1 MNKPEPTAHEVRS
14 SDSADPQKV
23 VESVEATL
31 TDLGVWISSAQTFE
45 RIQRAEWE
53 GQSDDG
59 RKWIDNQ
66 EDKRPVF
73 PFDGAA
79 DTRQRLADMS
89 VDELVMLKT
98 TAFFS
103 GSLRATAMEAN
114 DTDAAGRVQTLLQY
128 EIQQRM
134 RAELWEE
141 LNYATA
147 WAEIYGHAV
156 LGTFWKECWTT
167 GLETVTIEDLAV
179 MVQEA
184 LAQQAQVAVEA
195 GEVSP
200 EMAVPEMFIED
211 AYAVVEGYLM
221 DNQEEALAALLSTRY
236 PTLPEKRV
244 AKLIAKLRKNG
255 KDTFRLPVKR
265 PGRPTVQAFMPGFDI
280 FYPWMVDNIT
290 RAPWVAV
297 QELYW
302 EPDLRAMQTQEGW
315 DKEFIDRL
323 IEAGP
328 GPVIDQTALQAQRPD
343 LARSINQALT
353 RTASNRY
360 QSQRERSQQQYAV
373 LRVYVR
379 ATDED
384 GIPALHEIVMHPR
397 LSKAKPDQPG
407 VVALNRVMDYYH
419 EGGCFVSLRREYKIR
434 PLWESRGVAEL
445 AMTAQMEMKS
455 RRDSHIDR
463 TSLTTMPPVRVGM
476 RVFGPGGGERLEGLG
491 IKPGG
496 LVPTL
501 TGQAPT
507 EFMNLP
513 SYQFQSDGIESLI
526 EKDNANLLGLV
537 NANVPQEK
545 LILHRQWLVTGY
557 LIQMRELVLKIL
569 SLDQQFMDPVQV
581 SRVIG
586 STELP
591 YTVTREEIS
600 GQYDV
605 QLTFDVRSMDMEWL
619 KQKLAVLKEAVQF
632 DRSGAFK
639 DVPVMRYL
647 VASVDPNLADLA
659 VSDIESA
666 REMEAEDEKKAI
678 GTLLSGVEI
687 KPPAGSNASVR
698 LQTAQ
703 QEIAQNPVVNQR
715 FQSDPWFRRMMER
728 RMAKWEFDLA
738 QRENAQIGREGWKP
752 AMEDLQPSEETAA

>member
-1 MNKPEPTAHEVRS
+1 MKNSPKTAHQVRS
-14 SDSADPQKV
+14 SDDADPQKV
-23 VESVEATL
+23 VEQIETTL
-31 TDLGVWISSAQTFE
+31 TDLGVWISSAQTIE
-45 RIQRAEWE
+45 RTQRAEWD

-59 RKWIDNQ
+59 RKWMKNQ
-66 EDKRPVF
+66 PRGTAIF
-73 PFDGAA
+73 PWEGAA

-89 VDELVMLKT
+89 IDELVMLKT
-98 TAFFS
+98 TSFFT

-128 EIQQRM
+128 EIQQRL

-147 WAEIYGHAV
+147 WSETYGHAV
-156 LGTFWKECWTT
+156 LGTFWKQSWTT
-167 GLETVTIEDLAV
+167 GLETFTVEDLAV
-179 MVQEA
+179 MVQEM
-184 LAQQAQVAVEA
+184 LAQQAAAE
-195 GEVSP
+195 GEMQG
-200 EMAVPEMFIED
+200 EEVPGDAFIED
-211 AYAVVEGYLM
+211 AYQVVESYLM
-221 DNQEEALAALLSTRY
+221 DNDEDNLSSLIQQRY

-244 AKLIAKLRKNG
+244 RKLIARLRKEG
-255 KDTFRLPVKR
+255 KDTFRLPVQR

-280 FYPWMVDNIT
+280 FYPWMVDNII

-302 EPDLRAMQTQEGW
+302 EPDLRAMEMQEGW

-323 IEAGP
+323 IEIGP
-328 GPVIDQTALQAQRPD
+328 GSVIDQSALEAKRPD
-343 LARSINQALT
+343 FAQSISQALT
-353 RTASNRY
+353 RSAASRF
-360 QSQRERSQQQYAV
+360 QSERERSQQQYAV
-373 LRVYVR
+373 LRVYLR

-384 GIPALHEIVMHPR
+384 GVPALHEVVMHPSLSRAQDGKPGLVGQNR
-397 LSKAKPDQPG
+397 L
-407 VVALNRVMDYYH
+407 LDYYH

-434 PLWESRGVAEL
+434 PIWESRGVAEL
-445 AMTAQMEMKS
+445 AMTAQMEMKA

-463 TSLTTMPPVRVGM
+463 TSLGTMPPVRVGLRTM
-476 RVFGPGGGERLEGLG
+476 GPGGGERLEGIG

-496 LVPTL
+496 LVPSFP
-501 TGQAPT
+501 GQAPT
-507 EFMNLP
+507 DFMNLP
-513 SYQFQSDGIESLI
+513 AYQFQADGIESMI
-526 EKDNANLLGLV
+526 AADNANLLGLS
-537 NANVPQEK
+537 NKLVPQDK
-545 LILHRQWLVTGY
+545 LIMHRQWLVTGF

-569 SLDQQFMDPVQV
+569 SLDQQFMDPIQV

-605 QLTFDVRSMDMEWL
+605 QLSFDVRSMDMEWL
-619 KQKLAVLKEAVQF
+619 KQKLSVLKEAVAF

-639 DVPVMRYL
+639 DVPVMKYL

-659 VSDIESA
+659 IADVESA

-687 KPPAGSNASVR
+687 KPPMGSNAQVR
-698 LQTAQ
+698 LETAQ

-715 FQSDPWFRRMMER
+715 FQNDPWFRRMMER
-728 RMAKWEFDLA
+728 RMAKWQFDLQ
-738 QRENAQIGREGWKP
+738 QRENAQIGREGWMP
-752 AMEDLQPSEETAA
+752 AMDDLEAPAESA